1 MQGRTGVTGRNAIG
15 GEESGMPRS
24 RRMTV
29 LLCVLA
35 LSGASYLAATS
46 SVDARHAKHRSV
58 KHKAA
63 KKTKN
68 KEVAKQ
74 EAPTPRTPVDKQDCI
89 GVSQAFYS
97 QAKSVSRRAKQSIP
111 REFERV
117 ISNLDQFCGE
127 EEFEKA
133 RVTINWMNTCL
144 QNFSRNDQQEYC
156 SRDKSYFCGLD
167 PQSDG
172 CLQTQSEAQ

>member
-1 MQGRTGVTGRNAIG
+1 ML
-15 GEESGMPRS
+15 RS

-29 LLCVLA
+29 VLCVLA
-35 LSGASYLAATS
+35 LSGASYLSAVS

-63 KKTKN
+63 KKAKD
-68 KEVAKQ
+68 KEVAK

-97 QAKSVSRRAKQSIP
+97 QAKSLSRRTKQNIP

-133 RVTINWMNTCL
+133 RVTINWMSTCL
-144 QNFSRNDQQEYC
+144 QNFSRDDQQGYC
-156 SRDKSYFCGLD
+156 SRDKRYFCALE

>member
-1 MQGRTGVTGRNAIG
+1 
-15 GEESGMPRS
+15 MPRN

-29 LLCVLA
+29 VLCVLA

-63 KKTKN
+63 KKQKN
-68 KEVAKQ
+68 KEVAKE
-74 EAPTPRTPVDKQDCI
+74 EAPTARTPVDKQDCI

-97 QAKSVSRRAKQSIP
+97 QAKSRSRQTKQSIP

-133 RVTINWMNTCL
+133 RVTINWMSTCL
-144 QNFSRNDQQEYC
+144 ENFTRDQQEYC
-156 SRDKSYFCGLD
+156 SRDKRYFCALD
-167 PQSDG
+167 PQADG
-172 CLQTQSEAQ
+172 CLQTQSEAR